1 MRLCLP
7 RLPHLPPTLEL
18 LLEAHGAAYCPQATW
33 VASLLL
39 LVHAA
44 LALLLPA
51 LLPRTPAPLP
61 RLHDGPLSLAGVH
74 PSPATR
80 SPPMRRSN
88 YGPRAQVGD
97 VAPLFIPAAHPLYSR
112 SGNPVTLQMGA
123 RVRYTSFRSWAY
135 KRAEGFARM
144 RKLTDARTLIA
155 ASTMAKEQQI
165 DGEENGV
172 EGVEDKIVNQDENGR
187 ASVKKSLD
195 LRNNAARGPSTRTN
209 PGITGEESP
218 QGLRKDITHSSEP
231 GFQRLGGGT
240 GEMGRFGPTFLDCA
254 RQENV
259 HGRRS
264 GTLGRHTDR
273 PF

>member
-1 MRLCLP
+1 SRQKYRKIVVVLRTQSEGICIVRTPQRSSLRPPRTNLGRRTANASSPASRLARFYATMRLCLL

-33 VASLLL
+33 AASLLL

-44 LALLLPA
+44 LA

-123 RVRYTSFRSWAY
+123 RCAAWAY
-135 KRAEGFARM
+135 ERAEGFARM

-155 ASTMAKEQQI
+155 ASTMAKERQI

-172 EGVEDKIVNQDENGR
+172 EGVEDKIVNQDENGW
-187 ASVKKSLD
+187 ASVKKSVRTCFHPSPPWFNTSAVD
-195 LRNNAARGPSTRTN
+195 LKSRGN
-209 PGITGEESP
+209 P
-218 QGLRKDITHSSEP
+218 
-231 GFQRLGGGT
+231 
-240 GEMGRFGPTFLDCA
+240 A
-254 RQENV
+254 V
-259 HGRRS
+259 RS
-264 GTLGRHTDR
+264 A
-273 PF
+273 PA